1 MEERS
6 RSAPLPRSRQKEY
19 QRVELRE
26 CGATRA
32 PSWQRKGGILKV
44 ANTEK
49 DERCNTEDALG
60 WEARGFWQE
69 LPDDQQSASSQSG
82 LFGESSG
89 WPMHTLLHWRWR
101 RRCNVKCTVPVFL
114 SQQKTSLKSAQMCP
128 QTRKSL
134 ADATVHLAAKLS
146 CLGEPRPGI
155 SGRPT
160 PRPSKHCGTGHNDN
174 DGDG

>member
-114 SQQKTSLKSAQMCP
+114 SQQKTYSQISANVSPNTEKPCRCHCASSSQALLP
-128 QTRKSL
+128 GR
-134 ADATVHLAAKLS
+134 AAS
-146 CLGEPRPGI
+146 WHFWA
-155 SGRPT
+155 SH
-160 PRPSKHCGTGHNDN
+160 SKTFQALWHWSQ
-174 DGDG
+174 